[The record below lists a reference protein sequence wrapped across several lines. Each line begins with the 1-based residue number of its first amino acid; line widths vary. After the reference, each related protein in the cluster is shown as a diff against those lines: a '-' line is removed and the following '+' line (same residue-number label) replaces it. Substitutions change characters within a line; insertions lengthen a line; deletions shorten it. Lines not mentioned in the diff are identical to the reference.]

1 MNVTALTGT
10 GAGIGAAT
18 GTTQASSSTD
28 FSALLDKARKNAGPS
43 AADDIAAYVKMTPAQ
58 RMRAD
63 LLKKMGLT
71 EDDVKAMPADKR
83 QALEDKIAS
92 MMKVQMESA
101 RKNGQISVG

>member
-1 MNVTALTGT
+1 MNVTALT

-18 GTTQASSSTD
+18 GSTTQASSSSD
-28 FSALLDKARKNAGPS
+28 FGALLDKAKKNAGTT

-63 LLKKMGLT
+63 ILKKMGLT
-71 EDDVKAMPADKR
+71 EDDVNAMPADKR

-92 MMKVQMESA
+92 MMKVQMEQA
-101 RKNGQISVG
+101 RQNGQIAIG

>member
-1 MNVTALTGT
+1 MNVTALTGG
-10 GAGIGAAT
+10 GAGIGAAAVS
-18 GTTQASSSTD
+18 TTSSSSD
-28 FSALLDKARKNAGPS
+28 FGALLDKARKKAGTS

-63 LLKKMGLT
+63 ILKKMGLT

-92 MMKVQMESA
+92 MMKVQMENA
-101 RKNGQISVG
+101 GKNGQIAVG